1 MKGHLFPAI
10 IEQVATRADR
20 TLKIVLGC
28 QEMSPNDGGQI
39 LSLVHQL
46 ATVYI
51 SPSEISSKEIAQVDL
66 VEPEFSGKTPS
77 QRLRNTLFV
86 AFTQNP
92 DGFKSFDEYYRN
104 KMEAMIEH
112 FKSKLEPK

>member
-1 MKGHLFPAI
+1 MKGNLFPAI
-10 IEQVATRADR
+10 IEAVGTRSDR
-20 TLKIVLGC
+20 TLKITLGC
-28 QEMSPNDGGQI
+28 QEMSPQDGGQL

-51 SPSEISSKEIAQVDL
+51 SPSEISSKEISQVDK

-77 QRLRNTLFV
+77 KRMRDVLFV
-86 AFTQNP
+86 LFSQAP
-92 DGFKSFDEYYRN
+92 EGFKTFDEFYKN